1 MSEIEEALLEIVF
14 EQGIS
19 SKALRMIRENLSSIS
34 PEFLTDILA
43 ENVSLYSNYQ
53 LLIEFLPQIWNENK
67 NSSENL
73 LVYLCGLA
81 HRFFYLAREYP
92 LGKGISENQERE
104 LQDTHKMLCNFM
116 ETCLEEDLV
125 STDDSLGKIDSFE
138 ELLIAMNKSPKY
150 PSRITDIFQV
160 TGSLFYHF
168 ALNENQK
175 IRGKDE
181 LGLYLSRCF
190 VLWKLGSI
198 DDQRMVICLEKGAAK
213 LQDIINQEEFEKI
226 LALEIQNYQF
236 LQLGIDHKQVKLIV
250 DVFSKLSS

>member
-1 MSEIEEALLEIVF
+1 MSEIEEEILETIF
-14 EQGIS
+14 EQGLS
-19 SKALRMIRENLSSIS
+19 SKVLVMIRKNLSLIS
-34 PEFLTDILA
+34 KEFLTDILA
-43 ENVSLYSNYQ
+43 ENVSLYTNY
-53 LLIEFLPQIWNENK
+53 LLLVEFLPQIWKENT

-73 LVYLCGLA
+73 LVYICGLA
-81 HRFFYLAREYP
+81 HRFFYLAREHP
-92 LGKGISENQERE
+92 LGKKISENQERE
-104 LQDTHKMLCNFM
+104 LQDIHKMLCNFM

-125 STDDSLGKIDSFE
+125 SIDDSLEKIDSFE

-175 IRGKDE
+175 IRNKDE

-198 DDQRMVICLEKGAAK
+198 DDQRMVLCLEKGAEK
-213 LQDIINQEEFEKI
+213 LQGTINQEEFEKI

-236 LQLGIDHKQVKLIV
+236 LQLGIDHKQVKLVV